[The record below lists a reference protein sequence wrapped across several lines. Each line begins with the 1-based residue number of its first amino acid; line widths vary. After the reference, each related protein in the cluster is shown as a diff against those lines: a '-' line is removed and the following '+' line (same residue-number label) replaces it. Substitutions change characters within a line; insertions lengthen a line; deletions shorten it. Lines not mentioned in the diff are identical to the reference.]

1 MNSKYI
7 LMLFSIYI
15 MCICSSCS
23 DFLKEVS
30 QDEFEPKTASA
41 FQELLNGEGYSTT
54 TCFDPITDILTDDV
68 EELRDKLIITQMET
82 WLIVQSIRGNLI
94 CICCWLIMI

>member
-7 LMLFSIYI
+7 LILFSIYI

-41 FQELLNGEGYSTT
+41 FQELLMER
-54 TCFDPITDILTDDV
+54 DIQLPFV
-68 EELRDKLIITQMET
+68 
-82 WLIVQSIRGNLI
+82 SILLQI
-94 CICCWLIMI
+94 Y

>member
-7 LMLFSIYI
+7 LILFSIYI
-15 MCICSSCS
+15 MCTCSSCS

-41 FQELLNGEGYSTT
+41 FQEL
-54 TCFDPITDILTDDV
+54 
-68 EELRDKLIITQMET
+68 
-82 WLIVQSIRGNLI
+82 
-94 CICCWLIMI
+94 